1 MVKADM
7 HSTKLSDLQEEIREV
22 LQNSFE
28 VPRWISCEIMDISQ
42 NYSGHCYLDLIEK
55 DEKSD
60 KILARARATIWA
72 SSYRML
78 KPYFETSTGYELAS
92 GIKILVFNHTSSM
105 LS

>member
-1 MVKADM
+1 MGKENLPTM
-7 HSTKLSDLQEEIREV
+7 KLSELQDEIREM
-22 LQNSFE
+22 LHDKFE
-28 VPRWISCEIMDISQ
+28 RPRWISCEIMDITE

-78 KPYFETSTGYELAS
+78 KPYFETSTGYEL
-92 GIKILVFNHTSSM
+92 
-105 LS
+105 